1 MSDVVSRPP
10 AVAAEPGR
18 FAALMGMLVK
28 DPLALGSVAVLVLLL
43 LFALFGP
50 LLINE
55 DAIGMNLKMRNFPP
69 FSMENG
75 WVFFLGADSLG
86 RSMLARIIVGART
99 TFTIALCAVGLAM
112 VVGGTLGVVAGYVGG
127 WTSRIILRL
136 ADVIFSFPSL
146 LLAMIILYIVGP
158 SVMNVI
164 AILAFGGLPLYIR
177 VTRSEVLEI
186 RQRTFVNAARA
197 IGAKPQRILLRHVVP
212 LVLPTV
218 ITLGA
223 LHFSGAV
230 LAESGLSFLGLG
242 VQPPD
247 FTWGA
252 MVSAGRNYLQT
263 AWWLA
268 FFPGLAI
275 IITTLSL
282 NILAHWAR
290 TATDPQQRWRLQ
302 LSRTRRRR
310 FPR

>member
-1 MSDVVSRPP
+1 MSDLASQEPASAERGNLAVLVGMLLRDPF
-10 AVAAEPGR
+10 AVAA
-18 FAALMGMLVK
+18 MG
-28 DPLALGSVAVLVLLL
+28 VLVILA
-43 LFALFGP
+43 LFALIGP
-50 LLINE
+50 LLLN
-55 DAIGMNLKMRNFPP
+55 DAAVSMNLRMRNLAP
-69 FSMENG
+69 FSLDNG
-75 WVFFLGADSLG
+75 WVYYLGADSLG

-99 TFTIALCAVGLAM
+99 TFTIALCAVSMSM
-112 VVGGTLGVVAGYVGG
+112 VVGGTLGVIAGYAGG
-127 WTSRIILRL
+127 WTSTIILRL

-158 SVMNVI
+158 SIINVI
-164 AILAFGGLPLYIR
+164 AILALGGLPLYIR
-177 VTRSEVLEI
+177 VTRSEVLEL
-186 RQRTFVNAARA
+186 RQRTYVNAARA
-197 IGAKPQRILLRHVVP
+197 IGARPRRILLRHIVP

-252 MVSAGRNYLQT
+252 MVSTGRNYLQT

-275 IITTLSL
+275 IVTTLSL
-282 NILAHWAR
+282 NILANWGR
-290 TATDPQQRWRLQ
+290 TVADPQQRWRLQ
-302 LSRTRRRR
+302 LSRSARRRS
-310 FPR
+310 PK

>member
-1 MSDVVSRPP
+1 MTDAVSPP
-10 AVAAEPGR
+10 SAAPERGNLAALAGMLARDPFAVAAV
-18 FAALMGMLVK
+18 AAI
-28 DPLALGSVAVLVLLL
+28 AILL
-43 LFALFGP
+43 LFTIFGP
-50 LLINE
+50 LLIS
-55 DAIGMNLKMRNFPP
+55 DKAIGMNLKMRNFPP
-69 FSMENG
+69 FSLSNG
-75 WVFFLGADSLG
+75 WEFVLGADALG

-99 TFTIALCAVGLAM
+99 TFTIAICAVGLAM
-112 VVGGTLGVVAGYVGG
+112 LVGGALGVIAGYAGG
-127 WTSRIILRL
+127 WTSTIILRL

-146 LLAMIILYIVGP
+146 LLAMLILYMIGA
-158 SVMNVI
+158 SVSNVI
-164 AILAFGGLPLYIR
+164 VILAVGGLPLYIR
-177 VTRSEVLEI
+177 VTRSEVLEL
-186 RQRTFVNAARA
+186 RQRTYVSAARA
-197 IGAKPQRILLRHVVP
+197 IGAKPHRILLRHIVP
-212 LVLPTV
+212 LAVPTI

-252 MVSAGRNYLQT
+252 MVAAGRNYLQT

-290 TATDPQQRWRLQ
+290 TAADPQQRWRLQ
-302 LSRTRRRR
+302 LSGTRARRL
-310 FPR
+310 PK

>member
-1 MSDVVSRPP
+1 MSEIVSQEPNGSERGNLAVLAGMLLRDPF
-10 AVAAEPGR
+10 AVA
-18 FAALMGMLVK
+18 
-28 DPLALGSVAVLVLLL
+28 SVAVLVILA
-43 LFALFGP
+43 LFALIGP
-50 LLINE
+50 FLLN
-55 DAIGMNLKMRNFPP
+55 DAAVSMNLRMRNLVP
-69 FSMENG
+69 FNMDNG
-75 WVFFLGADSLG
+75 WVYYLGADSLG
-86 RSMLARIIVGART
+86 RSMLARIVVGART
-99 TFTIALCAVGLAM
+99 TFTIALCAVSLSM
-112 VVGGTLGVVAGYVGG
+112 VVGGTLGVVAGYAGG
-127 WTSRIILRL
+127 WTSTLILRL

-158 SVMNVI
+158 SIINVI

-177 VTRSEVLEI
+177 VTRSEVLEL
-186 RQRTFVNAARA
+186 RQRTYVNAARA
-197 IGAKPQRILLRHVVP
+197 IGARPRRILLRHIVP

-252 MVSAGRNYLQT
+252 MVSTGRNYLQT

-282 NILAHWAR
+282 NILANWGR
-290 TATDPQQRWRLQ
+290 TVADPQQRWRLQ
-302 LSRTRRRR
+302 FSRPGRRR
-310 FPR
+310 PLK

>member
-1 MSDVVSRPP
+1 MTDAVPHAP
-10 AVAAEPGR
+10 AASERGNLAVLA
-18 FAALMGMLVK
+18 GMLLK
-28 DPLALGSVAVLVLLL
+28 DPFAMAAVAVLFVLLMFTL
-43 LFALFGP
+43 LGP
-50 LLINE
+50 LLIT
-55 DAIGMNLKMRNFPP
+55 DAAIGMNLKMRNFPP
-69 FSMENG
+69 FSMSNG
-75 WVFFLGADSLG
+75 WEYFLGADALG

-99 TFTIALCAVGLAM
+99 TFTIAICAVGLAM
-112 VVGGTLGVVAGYVGG
+112 VVGGTLGVIAGYAGG
-127 WTSRIILRL
+127 WTSTIILRL

-146 LLAMIILYIVGP
+146 LLAMLILYMIGASVG
-158 SVMNVI
+158 NVI
-164 AILAFGGLPLYIR
+164 VILAVGGLPLYIR
-177 VTRSEVLEI
+177 VTRSEVLEL
-186 RQRTFVNAARA
+186 RQRTYVSAARA
-197 IGAKPQRILLRHVVP
+197 IGAKPRRILLRHIVP
-212 LVLPTV
+212 LAVPTI

-252 MVSAGRNYLQT
+252 MVAAGRNYLQT

-290 TATDPQQRWRLQ
+290 TAADPQQRWRLQ
-302 LSRTRRRR
+302 LSLTRKPR
-310 FPR
+310 FPK